1 MPDRTIRAII
11 EGQELL
17 TSAASTL
24 VNVAAQL
31 MQRRRVG
38 AILVI
43 ENERLVGIFTE
54 RDALFRVVAA
64 SRDPASTPIGAVM
77 TAAPR
82 CLHPDRPFSDA
93 LRLMHEGHF
102 RHVPIVEDGKPVGM
116 VSARDAMGPELETFM
131 YSVIV
136 EEQSRDVL
144 A

>member
-1 MPDRTIRAII
+1 MAERTIRTII

-17 TSAASTL
+17 TAAASMP
-24 VNVAAQL
+24 VSIAAQH

-38 AILVI
+38 AVLVVDG
-43 ENERLVGIFTE
+43 ERLVGIFTE

-64 SRDPASTPIGAVM
+64 CIDPAKTPIGAVM

-82 CLHPDRPFSDA
+82 SLHPDRPFVDA

-136 EEQSRDVL
+136 DEQARDVL

>member
-1 MPDRTIRAII
+1 MAERTIRTII
-11 EGQELL
+11 EGQDLL
-17 TSAASTL
+17 TAAAS
-24 VNVAAQL
+24 VPVSIAAQL

-38 AILVI
+38 AILVV
-43 ENERLVGIFTE
+43 EGERLVGIFTE

-64 SRDPASTPIGAVM
+64 SVDPASTPIGQVM
-77 TAAPR
+77 TASPR
-82 CLHPDRPFSDA
+82 SLHPDRPFADA

-136 EEQSRDVL
+136 DEQARDVL